1 MDVQLREGESQEHL
15 LQRFRQMVQ
24 RSGILREAK
33 QKSHFTSRS
42 EVKRIAKAK
51 AARRQRKRTA
61 RTLTRTRK
69 AA

>member
-1 MDVQLREGESQEHL
+1 
-15 LQRFRQMVQ
+15 MVQ

-51 AARRQRKRTA
+51 AARRQRKRMA